1 MSPVHRTPV
10 HTAEYNVSW
19 TFAGHHDR
27 ILTHLSFTPGG
38 ERLLVASENQD
49 LLLIDAEY
57 GTALKTLGLEQT
69 SVLCGHWYSDH
80 NVVIGCCNGSMYD
93 VCFDP
98 TNAKYS
104 VTMAPILHEMTDQIR
119 SLAFNPE
126 RHLLAVAHG
135 TTVTLFTQHKP
146 GHYYSAA
153 QWKFLE
159 EIKGPSDDRSSLIMG
174 LFFYPTDKGTSDLFI
189 GYAEMGWS
197 IRSDA
202 GTVTRVSDETPN
214 VCRIGHAALGHD
226 QKSIVVST
234 LDQSMAV
241 YTLGSDG
248 PQLSSFKEYKCL
260 ETSGPSVALPVVS
273 TSDGMIL
280 GGTTHG
286 LVPVIDSDINGDV
299 DMYFIRQ
306 EEHHLIRVLATH
318 GKKFVIGSSCAE
330 GSLLKC
336 YASKTIIRGNKNGTG
351 PVFVTATE
359 ALLGWH
365 PSDSRWKNALQPD
378 SIMWRF
384 KPGRRTY
391 AWLLFSGV
399 LLVLMLSVDPPGGPS
414 FEVASKQSH
423 DTDMLKREYE
433 RADYWIMFGVRHFV
447 KFIHF
452 QIKMWLLCM
461 LHSHLLEQF
470 CTFGTKGR

>member
-1 MSPVHRTPV
+1 MSPLHTP
-10 HTAEYNVSW
+10 EYNMSW
-19 TFAGHHDR
+19 TFSGHHDR
-27 ILTHLSFTPGG
+27 ILTHMSFTPCGQ
-38 ERLLVASENQD
+38 RLLVASEDQT
-49 LLLIDAEY
+49 LLLIDAER

-104 VTMAPILHEMTDQIR
+104 VTMAPILHEMTNQIR
-119 SLAFNPE
+119 SLAFDPE

-146 GHYYSAA
+146 GRYYSPAK
-153 QWKFLE
+153 WEFLE
-159 EIKGPSDDRSSLIMG
+159 EIKGPSDDRSGLIMG
-174 LFFYPTDKGTSDLFI
+174 LFFYPTDKGANDLFI

-214 VCRIGHAALGHD
+214 VCRIGYAALGSD
-226 QKSIVVST
+226 QKSMVVST

-248 PQLSSFKEYKCL
+248 PQLSSFKEFKSP
-260 ETSGPSVALPVVS
+260 EPTNISIVLPVVS

-286 LVPVIDSDINGDV
+286 MVPVIEDINGNP
-299 DMYFIRQ
+299 DMYYIRH
-306 EEHHLIRVLATH
+306 EDHHLIRVLATH

-336 YASKTIIRGNKNGTG
+336 YASNSIIRGVKGVPG

-365 PSDSRWKNALQPD
+365 SSDSRWKNALQPN
-378 SIMWRF
+378 STTRWF

-399 LLVLMLSVDPPGGPS
+399 LLVLMLSADPPGGPS
-414 FEVASKQSH
+414 FEDARKESQG
-423 DTDMLKREYE
+423 TDMLKLEYE
-433 RADYWIMFGVRHFV
+433 RSDHWIMFGMRHFA
-447 KFIHF
+447 KFVHF
-452 QIKMWLLCM
+452 QLKMWLLCM
-461 LHSHLLEQF
+461 LHDQLLRQLWSF
-470 CTFGTKGR
+470 DTKGR